1 MMGPMPNHPVL
12 PVPQVPD
19 PAILARLEAG
29 LGRSLTRREVLRL
42 AAVTAAIFAT
52 GTALDLVPMLHRV
65 TASDLPAIGPGGAA
79 KGSTAAADH
88 QWAFIIDLRRCDGCG
103 DCTRGCQDMHYL
115 APEQE
120 WIRVYDMT
128 DSSGAAFHLPVLCQ
142 MCEQAP
148 CVQVCPVAATY
159 HLGDGSVVVDQSVCI
174 GCRMCMA
181 ACPYGV
187 RTFNWKAGPPVP
199 ASEASND
206 PLFQKP
212 QRLGTVG
219 KCDSCVHETREGR
232 LPACVTSC
240 SMLAI
245 YSGDFVTDI
254 ATNGRETVGL
264 SQFLHDNDVYRLKE
278 ELGTETRVYY
288 VAGHGQHVNV

>member
-1 MMGPMPNHPVL
+1 MMRLMPYDR
-12 PVPQVPD
+12 VPSAAPAPD

-42 AAVTAAIFAT
+42 AAVTATIFAA
-52 GTALDLVPMLHRV
+52 GSALDVVPMLQRV
-65 TASDLPAIGPGGAA
+65 TASDLPGARPGRAADGAA
-79 KGSTAAADH
+79 AESDH

-103 DCTRGCQDMHYL
+103 DCTRGCQEMHYL

-128 DSSGAAFHLPVLCQ
+128 DSTGAEFHLPVLCQ

-148 CVQVCPVAATY
+148 CVQVCPVTATY
-159 HLGDGSVVVDQSVCI
+159 HLGDGPVVIDQSICI

-199 ASEASND
+199 VSEASDD

-219 KCDSCVHETREGR
+219 KCDSCVHETRDGR

-254 ATNGRETVGL
+254 ATNGRETVAL
-264 SQFLHDNDVYRLKE
+264 SQFLRDNDVYRLKE

-288 VAGHGQHVNV
+288 VAGHGQHVDV